1 MSQTPNELL
10 DAILKLSEPERLMIV
25 ERLMDD
31 ISEDAPGLSSDD
43 PKFTDELRR
52 RSGDWN
58 HAKSWEQV
66 REQLR

>member
-43 PKFTDELRR
+43 PELTNELRR

-58 HAKSWEQV
+58 RAASWEQV

>member
-10 DAILKLSEPERLMIV
+10 DAILKLSESERLKIV

-43 PKFTDELRR
+43 PEFTDELRR

-58 HAKSWEQV
+58 RAKSWEHV